1 MNNYTISTAEMM
13 IPKNSRSRKKQIS
26 NHDTHSTASSSN
38 AYNNDLPII
47 ARASN
52 HTPINS
58 RSDHSSESSWIELDF
73 NKTEHKHNKSND
85 IEISK
90 PVSSVNISMDL
101 EDDEE
106 SKSSTT
112 SKLSEDFTD
121 KGNKVS
127 KDENDDD
134 HSVTSF
140 ASESSFAVDVPL
152 DEFFVDSPMPSSSK
166 PTSDKTGK
174 KPTSNRSDSNGT
186 KPSSERSKPVS
197 ERSKKSKKHVSPRN
211 KASKKKSKSPMPVQ
225 ARKRLT
231 EHKHGETTDEFV
243 KEHKKR
249 ISPKPKRS
257 SRSSSNRRSSSSSSK
272 HRSTSQALPPP
283 PPPPLEDDEQLL
295 ALMDEPSASST
306 HKKKAKKSSSK
317 SPRTRRRRLRSE
329 DLVEG
334 GDEPNN
340 KKPSS
345 SSSLEAKSRRTRAKS
360 KSKHRKTPSR
370 SSSNPDIAAARE
382 LRRRMKK
389 KAEENDSTTATTKS
403 RSASRAQT
411 KRSSNGHESEDDT
424 SKMTSKS
431 RSSSGTR
438 KKRSSNGHESEDDM
452 SNINTS
458 RHKEGKKKTRSK
470 SSDPKNGSRDSEAAR
485 RRRKKKPSSKTA
497 STDAPDE
504 VLSPMPPPSEA
515 AKPSALD
522 EDDDI
527 DPHLQPETG
536 RMEIMT
542 YSFHCRDDEEDNN
555 NKVEGGGNW
564 INSANSSSSSLSYNS
579 FAQFSLDVGAMTGL
593 VTDVPDTPNGDNGGV
608 GIIPDLDASVASYGT
623 MDASVVFMSG
633 SKSGNRVSLLSATH
647 SFDPEEE
654 LDDGKTGRSARSVP
668 VGSSNGIKP
677 EKQLRRRL
685 KKGEGSTQQQNAE
698 IKKKVRRAKS
708 NNLEQI
714 KESLL
719 AANEQLTR
727 KGIQR
732 TKSLSEALEQGNSTL
747 VASKASRRKKGMSS
761 TMSQASANTRNTT
774 KSKSG
779 HGREISRSP
788 KPRSPKKIQPDKF
801 AAYFDGIEATSSVK
815 DVAHSDNK
823 LSQNQPTMRSPKPSP
838 TQKNS
843 PMNRGVRRTFS
854 NPLAA
859 MGLHS
864 SSGDRRAL
872 LSTSANDSDSDEDYS
887 THSAKKSFLPK
898 RGLDRTPSQILGG
911 VRDKLKKTFSVSG
924 HGKNTFDVDLDDV
937 ALGMRTENGYMGVKE
952 RRRLM
957 AESAGRRNQVKNSLY
972 ASMDDSD
979 SDVDISSTRYDS
991 EDESG
996 HCKSIGHAS
1005 VSSEQ
1010 RRHKQ
1015 TGPPRRVNSLP
1026 MHRRSPHG

>member
-1 MNNYTISTAEMM
+1 MNTYTIASPGMM
-13 IPKNSRSRKKQIS
+13 IPKNSRSRTRKQIS

-38 AYNNDLPII
+38 KLSVNKDLPTIT
-47 ARASN
+47 RTSN

-58 RSDHSSESSWIELDF
+58 ASNHSSESSWIELDF
-73 NKTEHKHNKSND
+73 NKTEHQQNKSND
-85 IEISK
+85 IEITK
-90 PVSSVNISMDL
+90 PVSSVNINMDL

-121 KGNKVS
+121 KGKRVS

-134 HSVTSF
+134 DQSVTSF
-140 ASESSFAVDVPL
+140 ASESSFAVEVPL
-152 DEFFVDSPMPSSSK
+152 DEFFVDSPMPNSSK
-166 PTSDKTGK
+166 PTSDNKAGK
-174 KPTSNRSDSNGT
+174 APTSFRSET

-231 EHKHGETTDEFV
+231 EKSGDSNDEVV

-249 ISPKPKRS
+249 ISPKNK
-257 SRSSSNRRSSSSSSK
+257 SRSSSKKRSSSSSSK
-272 HRSTSQALPPP
+272 HRRSISQATPPP
-283 PPPPLEDDEQLL
+283 PPPPPPMDDDEQLL
-295 ALMDEPSASST
+295 ALVDEPATSSV
-306 HKKKAKKSSSK
+306 HKKKVKKSSSK

-329 DLVEG
+329 DLGNE
-334 GDEPNN
+334 E
-340 KKPSS
+340 KLEKSASS
-345 SSSLEAKSRRTRAKS
+345 RSLEAKSRRRAKS
-360 KSKHRKTPSR
+360 KSKHRKAPLR

-389 KAEENDSTTATTKS
+389 KAEDSDMAKS
-403 RSASRAQT
+403 RSSSRHRT
-411 KRSSNGHESEDDT
+411 KRSSNGHESEDDM

-438 KKRSSNGHESEDDM
+438 KKRSSNGHESEDEM
-452 SNINTS
+452 ANISTS

-470 SSDPKNGSRDSEAAR
+470 SSDPKSRSKSAHRNSEAAR
-485 RRRKKKPSSKTA
+485 RRRKKKPSSKP
-497 STDAPDE
+497 STDNPDE
-504 VLSPMPPPSEA
+504 VE
-515 AKPSALD
+515 KPSVQSPAPD

-527 DPHLQPETG
+527 DPHLQPEAG
-536 RMEIMT
+536 PMEIMT
-542 YSFHCRDDEEDNN
+542 YSFHCRSDEEEK
-555 NKVEGGGNW
+555 NKVEGVDNW

-579 FAQFSLDVGAMTGL
+579 FAQFSLDVGAISGL
-593 VTDVPDTPNGDNGGV
+593 VTDAPDTPNGDNGV
-608 GIIPDLDASVASYGT
+608 GIIPDLDASVASFGT
-623 MDASVVFMSG
+623 MDASVVMMSG
-633 SKSGNRVSLLSATH
+633 SKSGNRVSLLSAASQ
-647 SFDPEEE
+647 SFDHEENFDE
-654 LDDGKTGRSARSVP
+654 GDGKTSRSARSVP
-668 VGSSNGIKP
+668 TGSSNGIKP

-685 KKGEGSTQQQNAE
+685 KKGEAQQNSE

-714 KESLL
+714 KDSLL
-719 AANEQLTR
+719 AGMAANEHPTR
-727 KGIQR
+727 KGISR

-747 VASKASRRKKGMSS
+747 VASKASRRKNAKSS
-761 TMSQASANTRNTT
+761 TMSQASMTSKNTT
-774 KSKSG
+774 KSKSA
-779 HGREISRSP
+779 HGRAISRSP
-788 KPRSPKKIQPDKF
+788 KPRSPKGKIQRDKF
-801 AAYFDGIEATSSVK
+801 ADFFNEREATSFAK
-815 DVAHSDNK
+815 DVNNSDNK
-823 LSQNQPTMRSPKPSP
+823 MSQRSPKPSP
-838 TQKNS
+838 TQMNSPMSATQQKNS
-843 PMNRGVRRTFS
+843 PLNRGVRRTFS

-864 SSGDRRAL
+864 STGDRRAL

-898 RGLDRTPSQILGG
+898 RGLDRTPSQMLAG
-911 VRDKLKKTFSVSG
+911 VRDKMKKTFSVSG
-924 HGKNTFDVDLDDV
+924 HGKNTFDADLDDV

-957 AESAGRRNQVKNSLY
+957 AESAGRRGQVKNSLY
-972 ASMDDSD
+972 ACMDDSD

-996 HCKSIGHAS
+996 NCRSIGHGS
-1005 VSSEQ
+1005 VASEQ